1 MAVAS
6 SRYRCPV
13 NRDLR
18 RYAVLA
24 VVPLVLSLA
33 ACTDQE
39 EPEVPEVPGATETP
53 GGTDETAEPT
63 EPAADPTDAINVPFE
78 CGEMLTAGR
87 VVQILQTSLDG
98 ETQRVY
104 NDEFLQDSG
113 RTGRL
118 TCRYGVP
125 SGGSSPSPSPSPGG
139 PAVEIAVS
147 SYVDAETAAG
157 RIDSTLG
164 STSRD
169 VEPQTIG
176 GTEGY
181 LLIGDDEVTYVVAE
195 GVRTYVI
202 TLRRGLVP
210 DAAEVVVILELAAE
224 ILGGSAPSDT

>member
-1 MAVAS
+1 M
-6 SRYRCPV
+6 
-13 NRDLR
+13 NRVLR
-18 RYAVLA
+18 RYAALA
-24 VVPLVLSLA
+24 VVPMALSLA
-33 ACTDQE
+33 ACTDQQ

-53 GGTDETAEPT
+53 EDAVDTAEPT
-63 EPAADPTDAINVPFE
+63 EPAGDPTDALDVPFE

-87 VVQILQTSLDG
+87 VVQILQTPLDG
-98 ETQRVY
+98 ESQRVY
-104 NDEFLQDSG
+104 NDDYLADSG

-125 SGGSSPSPSPSPGG
+125 TGGSSPSPSPSPSADG
-139 PAVEIAVS
+139 PAVEVAVS
-147 SYVDAETAAG
+147 SYVDEETAAG
-157 RIDSTLG
+157 RIDTTLG

-181 LLIGDDEVTYVVAE
+181 LLTDDDEVTYIVAR

-224 ILGGSAPSDT
+224 ILGDEAPEES